1 MPNLFEAMSENSESS
16 IQLTFERSEALVLFD
31 WLYTFD
37 ETDLGPPLD
46 SAERKVLWRL
56 EGKLEERLVEIL
68 RPNYRELLD
77 DARKKVLALG
87 PG

>member
-1 MPNLFEAMSENSESS
+1 LAVVTEVVMSEDP
-16 IQLTFERSEALVLFD
+16 IQLTLTRHEALVLSS
-31 WLYTFD
+31 WLFHFD

-56 EGKLEERLVEIL
+56 EARLEERLVEIL
-68 RPNYRELLD
+68 SPNYRELLD
-77 DARKKVLALG
+77 EARKKVLAMP